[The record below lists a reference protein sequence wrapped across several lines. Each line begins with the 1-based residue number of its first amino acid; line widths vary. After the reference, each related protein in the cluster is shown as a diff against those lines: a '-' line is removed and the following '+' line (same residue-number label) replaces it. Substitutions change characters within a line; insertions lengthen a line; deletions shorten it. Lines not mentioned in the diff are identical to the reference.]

1 MILGGKIK
9 SIKLLRNSVRRIL
22 IANRSVF
29 HRFGFRAS
37 NLIPSLVIRMTFNR
51 VKGRRIIDS
60 AAFNPRERA
69 SASHTS
75 SNTRTRSNF
84 NLLITDNRPVGS
96 RTMRVKR
103 LSTGRRASIFSD
115 LLRVE
120 VACRDPVRRL
130 ATISS
135 LLRSKNGQSSSILNR
150 FNKRY
155 SR

>member
-1 MILGGKIK
+1 MAVRL

-22 IANRSVF
+22 IGNRNVF

-120 VACRDPVRRL
+120 ERVVTLLDDWLRL
-130 ATISS
+130 APCCA
-135 LLRSKNGQSSSILNR
+135 RKMDNR
-150 FNKRY
+150 RRF
-155 SR
+155 

>member
-1 MILGGKIK
+1 MAVRL

-120 VACRDPVRRL
+120 ERVVTLLDDWLRL
-130 ATISS
+130 APCCA
-135 LLRSKNGQSSSILNR
+135 RKMDNR
-150 FNKRY
+150 RRF
-155 SR
+155 